1 MANNENRTEQVQDLN
16 ELLQIRRDKLTE
28 LQENGQNPFEIT
40 KYDVTAHSK
49 EIIDHFDC
57 FEGKTV
63 SIAGRMM
70 SKRVMGKASFAH
82 FRDNDG
88 LIQSYIRKDEVGE
101 DVYLGFKKMD
111 IGDIVGIEGTVFRTQ
126 HGEVSIRAQK
136 LVLLSKSL
144 LPLPEKFHGLKDMD
158 TRYRQRYV
166 DLIVNPEVK
175 DTFVKRSKIITEIR
189 ITRQPVSIPI
199 PALRNLLPR
208 FFFASAM
215 FPFLSLSLFSFLAV
229 LPGGC
234 CYACYYT
241 ASFLFSQSILHHLTN
256 QNWSTGANIDILG
269 KKKTGRRLLLCR
281 FPMVF

>member
-49 EIIDHFDC
+49 EIIENFDC

-101 DVYLGFKKMD
+101 DVY
-111 IGDIVGIEGTVFRTQ
+111 
-126 HGEVSIRAQK
+126 
-136 LVLLSKSL
+136 
-144 LPLPEKFHGLKDMD
+144 
-158 TRYRQRYV
+158 
-166 DLIVNPEVK
+166 
-175 DTFVKRSKIITEIR
+175 
-189 ITRQPVSIPI
+189 PVSYTH
-199 PALRNLLPR
+199 L
-208 FFFASAM
+208 
-215 FPFLSLSLFSFLAV
+215 FPLIR
-229 LPGGC
+229 P
-234 CYACYYT
+234 
-241 ASFLFSQSILHHLTN
+241 
-256 QNWSTGANIDILG
+256 D
-269 KKKTGRRLLLCR
+269 
-281 FPMVF
+281 